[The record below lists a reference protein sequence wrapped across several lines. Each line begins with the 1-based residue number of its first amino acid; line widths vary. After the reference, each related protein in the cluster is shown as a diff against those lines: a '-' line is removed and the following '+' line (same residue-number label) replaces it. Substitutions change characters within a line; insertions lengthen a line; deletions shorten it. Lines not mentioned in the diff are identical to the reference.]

1 MVRPVEFD
9 HEEVAM
15 RKPLRVLGLILFV
28 TGALALPSIAAADHD
43 ARPSN
48 DLHALGHSRN
58 PASFFNPTP
67 EAPATNI
74 NSDLAFWGD
83 RAYQGNYNGFRIID
97 ISTPRQPELV
107 FRQDNCIGNQGDVVV
122 WGDILIRSWNS
133 PAGSGSSATLS
144 CDGVPVPPGWEG
156 VHVFDISDEHN
167 PEVVAMVQTRCGSHT
182 ATGVPDVENNRLLVY
197 SSSSAHSDEDPNPP
211 ATCDWFDLIEVPLDA
226 PEGAALLKEVP
237 SMHTCHDIGVILGDV
252 LKAACAGGEGFRVFS
267 LGGPDG
273 GALDDPKQLYH
284 VEEPGVT
291 VGHSAGWTWD
301 GEVIIFGWEPGGGAA
316 AECEATD
323 DPLKKSMLFYDADTG
338 QKLGMWTLPRPQGPT
353 ENCTIHNYNTLP
365 VRSGKYVAISGNYQ
379 AGTWVTVFT
388 NPSRPRA
395 EGWSDPEPITPAD
408 LGGAWSS
415 YFYNGF
421 IYESSINEGLN
432 VFRISKK
439 REREE
444 LQRGLIH
451 LDHLNPQT
459 QEFSL

>member
-1 MVRPVEFD
+1 MDLD

-15 RKPLRVLGLILFV
+15 RKPLRVFGLILFV
-28 TGALALPSIAAADHD
+28 IGALAMPSVAAADHD
-43 ARPSN
+43 ERPRN
-48 DLHALGHSRN
+48 DLHPLGHSPN

-83 RAYQGNYNGFRIID
+83 RVYHGNYNGFRIID
-97 ISTPRQPELV
+97 ISRPGQPELV
-107 FRQDNCIGNQGDVVV
+107 FRQRRCIGNQGDVVV
-122 WGDILIRSWNS
+122 WGDLLIRSWNS
-133 PAGSGSSATLS
+133 PAGSGPTATLS
-144 CDGVPVPPGWEG
+144 CDGVPVPEGWEG
-156 VHVFDISDEHN
+156 VE
-167 PEVVAMVQTRCGSHT
+167 
-182 ATGVPDVENNRLLVY
+182 
-197 SSSSAHSDEDPNPP
+197 
-211 ATCDWFDLIEVPLDA
+211 
-226 PEGAALLKEVP
+226 EVP

-273 GALDDPKQLYH
+273 GALDDPKLLYH

-291 VGHSAGWTWD
+291 IGHSAAFTWD
-301 GEVIIFGWEPGGGAA
+301 GEVIIFGHEPGGGV
-316 AECEATD
+316 EANCKKED
-323 DPLKKSMLFYDADTG
+323 DPLKKSMLFYDAATG
-338 QKLGMWTLPRPQGPT
+338 EKLGMWTLPRPQGPT

-365 VRSGKYVAISGNYQ
+365 VRSGKYIAVSGNYQ

-388 NPSRPRA
+388 NPSNPRA
-395 EGWSDPEPITPAD
+395 EGWADPEPITPPD

-421 IYESSINEGLN
+421 IYEGSINEGLN
-432 VFRISKK
+432 VFRIAKR

-444 LQRGLIH
+444 LQQGLVH